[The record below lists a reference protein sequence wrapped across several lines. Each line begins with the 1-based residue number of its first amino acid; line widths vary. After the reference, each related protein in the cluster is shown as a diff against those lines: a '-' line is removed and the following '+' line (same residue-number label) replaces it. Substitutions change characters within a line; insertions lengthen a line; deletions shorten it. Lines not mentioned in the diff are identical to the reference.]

1 LNLRDPQAVIEAFD
15 RVVESATAAGLRV
28 EGARV
33 ERFRPG
39 LEMIVG
45 GLSDPVFGPVV
56 SVGMGGVLT
65 EVLGD
70 VAFAPAPVDESA
82 ARRMIDRIR
91 ARPLLDGYRG
101 DPPAEIDGLAR
112 IVSQV
117 SRGLVGTG
125 LSDVELNPVVWDGA
139 EWVVLDL
146 LIG

>member
-1 LNLRDPQAVIEAFD
+1 
-15 RVVESATAAGLRV
+15 
-28 EGARV
+28 
-33 ERFRPG
+33 
-39 LEMIVG
+39 
-45 GLSDPVFGPVV
+45 
-56 SVGMGGVLT
+56 
-65 EVLGD
+65 
-70 VAFAPAPVDESA
+70 
-82 ARRMIDRIR
+82 MIDRIR